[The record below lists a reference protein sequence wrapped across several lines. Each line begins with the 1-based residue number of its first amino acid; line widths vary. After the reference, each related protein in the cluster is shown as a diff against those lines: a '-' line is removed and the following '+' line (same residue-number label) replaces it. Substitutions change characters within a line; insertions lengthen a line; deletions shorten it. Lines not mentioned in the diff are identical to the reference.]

1 MQLSEQQFR
10 FFNTFGYLAF
20 PGLFTQKEVSW
31 IIEEFEMVLKTH
43 GNGKKHDGSKRTII
57 VPTIDHSAKLSTLL
71 DDSRILGIASDI
83 LGDDFNYG
91 SGDGNYYS
99 GDTGWHPD
107 GAYPELFAIKLAF
120 YLDPLTRDT
129 GCLRVLPGSHRL
141 DSPWRRSGHDW
152 NQSQDILGISP
163 AEIPGNVALE
173 TNPGDLLVFNHST
186 VHAAFGGSSRRR
198 MFTMN
203 LHKRGHTAEGIAR
216 VDEYIKNHCP
226 VAHGFKIGGMY
237 TDIILD
243 TAPPKRLTHL
253 EQCQERHAQV
263 HPNDTILRPFP
274 SSLPSD

>member
-1 MQLSEQQFR
+1 M
-10 FFNTFGYLAF
+10 
-20 PGLFTQKEVSW
+20 
-31 IIEEFEMVLKTH
+31 
-43 GNGKKHDGSKRTII
+43 
-57 VPTIDHSAKLSTLL
+57 PTIDHSAKLSTLL
-71 DDSRILGIASDI
+71 DDFRILGIASGI

-141 DSPWRRSGHDW
+141 DSSWKVSGHNW
-152 NQSQDILGISP
+152 NRAQDLFGISP
-163 AEIPGNVALE
+163 AEIPGNIALE
-173 TNPGDLLVFNHST
+173 TNPGDLVVFNHST

-203 LHKRGHTAEGIAR
+203 LHKHGHTEEEVAR

-226 VAHGFKIGGMY
+226 IAHGFKIGGMY
-237 TDIILD
+237 TDTILD
-243 TAPPKRLTHL
+243 TAPAERLKHL
-253 EQCQERHAQV
+253 EQCHERHALV

-274 SSLPSD
+274 TL

>member
-1 MQLSEQQFR
+1 MQISEQQLR
-10 FFNTFGYLAF
+10 FFDTFGYLAF
-20 PGLFTQKEVSW
+20 PRLFKQKEISW

-43 GNGKKHDGSKRTII
+43 GDGTKHDGSKRTII

-141 DSPWRRSGHDW
+141 DSPWRVSGHDW
-152 NQSQDILGISP
+152 NQSQDILGIAP
-163 AEIPGNVALE
+163 AEIPGNIALE
-173 TNPGDLLVFNHST
+173 TNPGDLVVFNHNT
-186 VHAAFGGSSRRR
+186 VHAAFGGSSQRR

-203 LHKRGHTAEGIAR
+203 LHKRGHTVEGIAR

-243 TAPPKRLTHL
+243 TAPPERLTHL

>member
-10 FFNTFGYLAF
+10 FFDTFGYLAF

>member
-1 MQLSEQQFR
+1 MQLSEQQLS
-10 FFNTFGYLAF
+10 FFDTFGYLAF
-20 PGLFTQKEVSW
+20 PELFNPQEVSW
-31 IIEEFEMVLKTH
+31 IIAEFEMVLRTH
-43 GNGKKHDGSKRTII
+43 GGGKNHDGSKRTII

-71 DDSRILGIASDI
+71 DDPRILGIASEI

-107 GAYPELFAIKLAF
+107 GGYPELFAIKLAF

-141 DSPWRRSGHDW
+141 DSSWRVSGHDW
-152 NQSQDILGISP
+152 NQSQDLLGISP
-163 AEIPGNVALE
+163 AEIPGNVSLE
-173 TNPGDLLVFNHST
+173 TNPGDLVVFNHNT
-186 VHAAFGGSSRRR
+186 FHAAFGGSSRRR

-203 LHKRGHTAEGIAR
+203 LHKHGHTEEEVAR
-216 VDEYIKNHCP
+216 VDGYIKAHCP
-226 VAHGFKIGGMY
+226 VVHGFKIGGMY

-243 TAPPKRLTHL
+243 TAPPERLKHL
-253 EQCQERHAQV
+253 EQCHERHALV

-274 SSLPSD
+274 TL